1 LPLVG
6 VWVSILRIPLQV
18 LLPCIVLYALIG
30 SYSVRN
36 TIFDLWVLVGFGV
49 LGYFLRK
56 LKFDLAPL
64 ILAIVLGPMIERY
77 FRTALFLSRGD
88 LAIFL
93 ASPIS
98 KVIWGAGLL
107 AVVGGG
113 LLRGLRALAR
123 RTRVPVD

>member
-1 LPLVG
+1 
-6 VWVSILRIPLQV
+6 
-18 LLPCIVLYALIG
+18 
-30 SYSVRN
+30 
-36 TIFDLWVLVGFGV
+36 V